1 MATDRQLSPQHG
13 AHIPRRALLRG
24 AGGGVVAATWLVA
37 CGDDDTASSTT
48 AESDTETSA
57 PSDDA
62 ASGDTKTVTVSDVA
76 VGGGVVV
83 EETYV
88 VTQPTDG
95 DFKGFTAICTH
106 KQCPVGEVTDGEI
119 ICPCHGS
126 RFSIE
131 DGAVV
136 NGPATEPLAEAP
148 VSVDGDTITVG

>member
-1 MATDRQLSPQHG
+1 MAADRHPTTAPA
-13 AHIPRRALLRG
+13 AHIPRRMLLRG

-37 CGDDDTASSTT
+37 CGDDDTASSSG
-48 AESDTETSA
+48 AGSDTETSA
-57 PSDDA
+57 PSDDEG
-62 ASGDTKTVTVSDVA
+62 SGGTKTVTVSDVA

-95 DFKGFTAICTH
+95 DFKAFTAICTH

-126 RFSIE
+126 RFSAE
-131 DGAVV
+131 DGSVV